1 MITFLEDGHLTI
13 KTEYICNIAKKLKP
27 KGTKPIEY
35 IAYVLGYMVKNL
47 NKKRP
52 EDWIKLFHTRTAEEI
67 LKSGF
72 VTGCTDSTIVFCTLM
87 RAEGYSTR
95 YLETISKRWLDLD
108 PNGTK
113 EPIKGH
119 AFAEVV
125 LEDNTIFVDPD
136 SKKICLDPNREW
148 ELFELFG
155 TGLDPHDFGLTSF
168 ATLKQIFYDYRE
180 KKQNAKRV

>member
-1 MITFLEDGHLTI
+1 MTFLEDGHLTI
-13 KTEYICNIAKKLKP
+13 KTEYICNIAKKLNP

-35 IAYVLGYMVKNL
+35 IACALRYMVESL
-47 NKKRP
+47 NKERP
-52 EDWIKLFHTRTAEEI
+52 EGWIKLFHTRTAEEI

-72 VTGCTDSTIVFCTLM
+72 ITGCTDSTIVFCTFM
-87 RAEGYSTR
+87 RAAGYPTK
-95 YLETISKRWLDLD
+95 YLETISKRWLSLD
-108 PNGTK
+108 PNDTK

-125 LEDNTIFVDPD
+125 LEGNKIFVDPD
-136 SKKICLDPNREW
+136 SKKICLDPDREW

-168 ATLKQIFYDYRE
+168 TTLKQIFYDYRE
-180 KKQNAKRV
+180 KKQNTVKV